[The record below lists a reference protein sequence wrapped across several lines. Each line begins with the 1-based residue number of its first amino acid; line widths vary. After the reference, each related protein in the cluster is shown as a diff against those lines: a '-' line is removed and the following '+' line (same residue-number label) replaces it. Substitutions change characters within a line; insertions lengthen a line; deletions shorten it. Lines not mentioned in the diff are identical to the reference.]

1 MIMPG
6 RGRIERSIPFVK
18 NAAAGRSVGVGG
30 MAKDQATGGGSNGG
44 AGANELDGGEVRVS
58 ETGEFK
64 AAKWWMKNVDRASM
78 TVVGGGDWR
87 GSGMHLR

>member
-6 RGRIERSIPFVK
+6 RGRIEGRFPFVK
-18 NAAAGRSVGVGG
+18 NAAAGRSVRVGG
-30 MAKDQATGGGSNGG
+30 MAKDQTTGGGSNGG
-44 AGANELDGGEVRVS
+44 AGANELDVGKVRVS

-64 AAKWWMKNVDRASM
+64 AAKRWMRNVGRASM
-78 TVVGGGDWR
+78 TDVGGDWR